1 MKRVK
6 TLFATLLL
14 LGVSLPALADDVTYS
29 SITSAA
35 QNTSDLSRQA
45 LVTIF
50 GDVVTSPFSTTDTTV
65 IGSLFGILNGVLC
78 AVALFWFLT
87 VTLKGIVK
95 SGSEGKVF
103 GNARTMLA
111 PVMSFLGFISLV
123 PTASGW
129 SISQLVMLWAASIM
143 GVGSANLLTDKA
155 VDMMSDGYSLVT
167 QPTSPDTRS
176 AARQIFEMDLCKY
189 AVNAQ
194 LQTLYNDSGSAST
207 ESMSTTSSDGSYVTG
222 NGSALCGTAS
232 IPTTT
237 RSSSWSL
244 LFDSDVDTSSI
255 VEAQKT
261 ALATMQATLDSAASS
276 FVTSYVSKRDDDTG
290 SLSDAETTIQNAA
303 SSYETT
309 INSAVNSLDY
319 EGSLQSTLTSN
330 MKAYGWASLG
340 AWYQT
345 FATANAK
352 TNDVAASAPKTSGP
366 TGVGELGSGE
376 LYREVFAAYKA
387 QLQNSTYTPTLG
399 TKSEKQEIEDGTTTD
414 PKSVF
419 VGLFNSPMQQ
429 ITNKIAT
436 LKIGEKNS
444 DNSNQVNPLLQM
456 KQIGDYT
463 LDGVGTALTAYVG
476 AQVATAWTGSNI
488 VGRVVDGLTGWKA
501 AVVAVLQAVA
511 PPFYFLLLIMFS
523 VGFSLAVLLPAI
535 PFVCWM
541 TGFINWIVSV
551 LVGCAAGPMWA
562 ATHLGAEEDKGSRAA
577 YGYVFLIDMMLRP
590 SLMVLGFFF
599 ASVTVVAGGTVLN
612 LLFAS
617 AMANAQIDSMT
628 GLFIAL
634 GWLLVYSRICTH
646 AVTKLFGLVVTLP
659 DYVISFL
666 GGRDGANL
674 MGGMV
679 DSTNN
684 IIASFGS
691 GARKTPGMNAQE
703 RDTTGDKDGL
713 K

>member
-1 MKRVK
+1 MKRLK
-6 TLFATLLL
+6 PLIYSLLL
-14 LGVSLPALADDVTYS
+14 LSASLPAMADDVTYS
-29 SITSAA
+29 SISSAA
-35 QNTSDLSRQA
+35 QNSSDLSRQA

-50 GDVVTSPFSTTDTTV
+50 GDVVTSPFNTTDTTV

-103 GNARTMLA
+103 GNARTMMA
-111 PVMSFLGFISLV
+111 PVMSFMGFISLV

-129 SISQLVMLWAASIM
+129 SLSQLVMLWAASVM

-207 ESMSTTSSDGSYVTG
+207 QSMSTTASDGSYVTG
-222 NGSALCGTAS
+222 NGSAICGTAS

-244 LFDSDVDTSSI
+244 LFDSNVDTSSI
-255 VEAQKT
+255 EEAQKT
-261 ALATMQATLDSAASS
+261 ALATMQNTLDSAASS
-276 FVTSYVSKRDDDTG
+276 FVTSYISKRDDDSG
-290 SLSDAETTIQNAA
+290 SLSDAETIIQNAA
-303 SSYETT
+303 SSYETS
-309 INSAVNSLDY
+309 INSAINGLDY
-319 EGSLQSTLTSN
+319 EGSLQSSLSSN
-330 MKAYGWASLG
+330 LKSYGWASLG

-366 TGVGELGSGE
+366 TGIGELGSGE
-376 LYREVFAAYKA
+376 LYQEVFAAYKA

-399 TKSEKQEIEDGTTTD
+399 TKSAKQDTEDGTTTD

-419 VGLFNSPMQQ
+419 VGLFNSPMQK
-429 ITNKIAT
+429 ITNTIAT
-436 LKIGEKNS
+436 LNIGQENS
-444 DNSNQVNPLLQM
+444 NSNQVNPLLQM
-456 KQIGDYT
+456 KNIGDYT
-463 LDGVGTALTAYVG
+463 LDATGAALTAFVG

-488 VGRVVDGLTGWKA
+488 VGRVINGLTGWKA
-501 AVVAVLQAVA
+501 AVAAVLQSVA
-511 PPFYFLLLIMFS
+511 PPFYFLLFVMFS
-523 VGFSLAVLLPAI
+523 AGFSLAVLLPAI
-535 PFVCWM
+535 PFICWM

-562 ATHLGAEEDKGSRAA
+562 ATHLGAEEDKGSRSA

-599 ASVTVVAGGTVLN
+599 ASVTIVAGGTVLN
-612 LLFAS
+612 QLFA
-617 AMANAQIDSMT
+617 AALANAQVDSWT

-674 MGGMV
+674 MGGLA
-679 DSTNN
+679 DSTGNL
-684 IIASFGS
+684 IAAFGKES
-691 GARKTPGMNAQE
+691 RKSPGVHARE
-703 RDTTGDKDGL
+703 RDTSGDKDGV

>member
-129 SISQLVMLWAASIM
+129 SLSQLVMLWAASIM

-222 NGSALCGTAS
+222 NGSAICGTAS

-237 RSSSWSL
+237 RSSSWSV

-261 ALATMQATLDSAASS
+261 ALATMQSTLDSAASS
-276 FVTSYVSKRDDDTG
+276 FVTSFVSKRDDGTG
-290 SLSDAETTIQNAA
+290 SLSDVETIIQNAA
-303 SSYETT
+303 SSYETK
-309 INSAVNSLDY
+309 ISSAVNSLSY
-319 EGSLQSTLTSN
+319 ESSLQSSLTSN
-330 MKAYGWASLG
+330 MKTYGWASLG

-376 LYREVFAAYKA
+376 LYQEVFAAYKA

-399 TKSEKQEIEDGTTTD
+399 TQSAADDIKSGTTTD

-429 ITNKIAT
+429 ITNGIAT
-436 LKIGEKNS
+436 MNIGQENS
-444 DNSNQVNPLLQM
+444 TSDQVNPLLQM
-456 KQIGDYT
+456 KKIGDYT
-463 LDGVGTALTAYVG
+463 LDGVGAALTTYVG
-476 AQVATAWTGSNI
+476 IQLTTAWTGNNI
-488 VGRVVDGLTGWKA
+488 VGRITDGLTGWKA
-501 AVVAVLQAVA
+501 AIVAVLQAVS

-535 PFVCWM
+535 PFICWM

-617 AMANAQIDSMT
+617 AMANAQVDSMT

-679 DSTNN
+679 EATNN
-684 IIASFGS
+684 IIAGFGG

-703 RDTTGDKDGL
+703 RNTTGDKDGL

>member
-14 LGVSLPALADDVTYS
+14 LGLSLPALADDVTYS

-129 SISQLVMLWAASIM
+129 SLSQLVMLWAASIM

-222 NGSALCGTAS
+222 NGSAICGTAS

-237 RSSSWSL
+237 RSSSWSV

-261 ALATMQATLDSAASS
+261 ALATMQSTLDSAASS
-276 FVTSYVSKRDDDTG
+276 LVTSFVSKRDDGTG
-290 SLSDAETTIQNAA
+290 SLSDVETIIQNAA
-303 SSYETT
+303 SSYETK
-309 INSAVNSLDY
+309 ISSAVNSLSY
-319 EGSLQSTLTSN
+319 ESSLQSSLTSN
-330 MKAYGWASLG
+330 MKTYGWASLG

-376 LYREVFAAYKA
+376 LYQEVFAAYKA

-399 TKSEKQEIEDGTTTD
+399 TQSAADDIKSGTTTD

-429 ITNKIAT
+429 ITNGIAT
-436 LKIGEKNS
+436 MNIGQENS
-444 DNSNQVNPLLQM
+444 TSDQVNPLLQM
-456 KQIGDYT
+456 KKIGDYT
-463 LDGVGTALTAYVG
+463 LDGVGAALTTYVG
-476 AQVATAWTGSNI
+476 IQLTTAWTGNNI
-488 VGRVVDGLTGWKA
+488 VGRITDGLTGWKA
-501 AVVAVLQAVA
+501 AIVAVLQAVS

-535 PFVCWM
+535 PFICWM

-617 AMANAQIDSMT
+617 AMANAQVDSMT

-679 DSTNN
+679 EATNN
-684 IIASFGS
+684 IIAGFGG

-703 RDTTGDKDGL
+703 RNTTGDKDGL